1 MKIVVSVHELATET
15 QLVIDN
21 MQRSNAPV
29 LIGDPNKPVAVLI
42 ALEEYDRLLREE
54 QKASAAAAAAVS
66 AAAAAPVLDTTQP
79 LPASKPV
86 AAGREAAPTAPV
98 PAEAPAATKGSAPA
112 AQAEVLPASQPA
124 NIAQR
129 AAAAVQANPAAPA
142 QPKVV
147 SQRSTTLQPDP
158 ALATGRA
165 APARSLRLTKPLP
178 RPPQPLKPPRSRPQ
192 LSLASI
198 PGGWQTVA
206 LVVGMLALG
215 IVGFALIVGAV
226 GG

>member
-21 MQRSNAPV
+21 MRRSNAPV

-42 ALEEYDRLLREE
+42 ALEEYDRLLREA
-54 QKASAAAAAAVS
+54 QKASAAAAAAAS
-66 AAAAAPVLDTTQP
+66 AGAAAPVRDTTQP
-79 LPASKPV
+79 LPASKP
-86 AAGREAAPTAPV
+86 AMAEAEASPAAPV
-98 PAEAPAATKGSAPA
+98 RPAH
-112 AQAEVLPASQPA
+112 AEVLPASQPA
-124 NIAQR
+124 NIVQR
-129 AAAAVQANPAAPA
+129 AAAAIQANPAAPA

-147 SQRSTTLQPDP
+147 SQRGTTLQPDP
-158 ALATGRA
+158 TLAAGRA
-165 APARSLRLTKPLP
+165 APALRSRLSKPLP
-178 RPPQPLKPPRSRPQ
+178 RPPQPLRTPRSRPQ

-206 LVVGMLALG
+206 LIAGMLALG
-215 IVGFALIVGAV
+215 IVGFALIIGAV

>member
-21 MQRSNAPV
+21 MRRSNAPV

-42 ALEEYDRLLREE
+42 ALEEYDRLLREA
-54 QKASAAAAAAVS
+54 QKASAAAAAAAS
-66 AAAAAPVLDTTQP
+66 AGVAAPVRDTTQP
-79 LPASKPV
+79 LPPSKPS
-86 AAGREAAPTAPV
+86 AGEVEAAPTAPARPA
-98 PAEAPAATKGSAPA
+98 PAE
-112 AQAEVLPASQPA
+112 ELPASQPA

-142 QPKVV
+142 QPNVV
-147 SQRSTTLQPDP
+147 SQRSTTMQPDP
-158 ALATGRA
+158 TLAAGQA
-165 APARSLRLTKPLP
+165 APARRSRLTKPLP
-178 RPPQPLKPPRSRPQ
+178 RPPQPLRTPRSRPQ

-206 LVVGMLALG
+206 LVAGMLALG
-215 IVGFALIVGAV
+215 IVGFALIASAV

>member
-21 MQRSNAPV
+21 MRRSNAPV

-42 ALEEYDRLLREE
+42 ALEEYDRLLREA
-54 QKASAAAAAAVS
+54 QKASAAAAAAAS
-66 AAAAAPVLDTTQP
+66 AGAAAPVRDTTQP
-79 LPASKPV
+79 LPASKPAMAEAEASP
-86 AAGREAAPTAPV
+86 AAAKESAPV
-98 PAEAPAATKGSAPA
+98 RPAH
-112 AQAEVLPASQPA
+112 AEVLPASQPA
-124 NIAQR
+124 NIVQR
-129 AAAAVQANPAAPA
+129 AAAAIQANPAAPA

-147 SQRSTTLQPDP
+147 SQRGTTLQPDP
-158 ALATGRA
+158 TLAAGRA
-165 APARSLRLTKPLP
+165 APALRSRLSKPLP
-178 RPPQPLKPPRSRPQ
+178 RPPQPLRTPRSRPQ

-206 LVVGMLALG
+206 LIAGMLALG
-215 IVGFALIVGAV
+215 IVGFALIIGAV

>member
-21 MQRSNAPV
+21 MRRSNAPV

-42 ALEEYDRLLREE
+42 ALEEYDRLLREA
-54 QKASAAAAAAVS
+54 QKASTAAAAAAS
-66 AAAAAPVLDTTQP
+66 AGAAAPVRDTTQP
-79 LPASKPV
+79 LPASKP
-86 AAGREAAPTAPV
+86 AM
-98 PAEAPAATKGSAPA
+98 AEAEASPAAAKESAPA
-112 AQAEVLPASQPA
+112 APVRPAHAEVLPASQPA
-124 NIAQR
+124 NIVQR
-129 AAAAVQANPAAPA
+129 AAAAIQANPAAPA

-147 SQRSTTLQPDP
+147 SQRGTTMQPDP
-158 ALATGRA
+158 TLAAGRA
-165 APARSLRLTKPLP
+165 APALRSRLSKPLP
-178 RPPQPLKPPRSRPQ
+178 RPPQPLRTPRSRPQ

-206 LVVGMLALG
+206 LIAGMLALG
-215 IVGFALIVGAV
+215 IVGFALIIGAV